1 MVFGS
6 ISVRCLSCILYQ
18 GKTLAKCIS
27 DLRRAFKSPNTNLKT
42 NINYSF
48 NDPFCEEKEYF
59 FIHHNKVM
67 NELIFS
73 FFVQIVLCKRNWW
86 EKAVSLL
93 FLSNIKLNQLKTFYW
108 ELQNC
113 FLWNILCLHTTSV
126 YCTVTVHCIVLSRY
140 TVFYYDG
147 TRHCTSCCTVLYC
160 RGIRYCT
167 VTVNDIVL
175 SQYTVL

>member
-73 FFVQIVLCKRNWW
+73 FFVQIVLCKRNCF
-86 EKAVSLL
+86 SLISVKYKIKSIENVLLGITEL
-93 FLSNIKLNQLKTFYW
+93 FSLKHFMFAHHF
-108 ELQNC
+108 C
-113 FLWNILCLHTTSV
+113 ILYCHGTL
-126 YCTVTVHCIVLSRY
+126 YCTVTVH
-140 TVFYYDG
+140 
-147 TRHCTSCCTVLYC
+147 
-160 RGIRYCT
+160 GI
-167 VTVNDIVL
+167 L
-175 SQYTVL
+175 L